1 MISILYG
8 QVGAGK
14 TYTSIKD
21 FIIPALKQDRHIYTN
36 VDFGTP
42 KFYPLSDYSK
52 VIEYKFSLYLKKT
65 ISGKIHLV
73 NETDLL
79 YLLSLPAKMAEASRI
94 PAGSLVVVDEAQDIF
109 YYLDVNKVSR
119 QIYTFL
125 SWSRHLGVDLLF
137 LTQSPQLLNSQIKNL
152 ARGNYIEVKNM
163 SQFSL
168 KKMYRLRWYSYE
180 NIGEQ
185 EPLKQKFGTY
195 DTEIFKLY
203 QSFQLEGASLPPNI
217 LKAKFIAI
225 AILLLFFLVF
235 FHRVKT
241 IFHM

>member
-21 FIIPALKQDRHIYTN
+21 FIIPALKQNRNIYTN
-36 VDFGTP
+36 IDFGTP
-42 KFYPLSDYSK
+42 KFYPLQEYSK
-52 VIEYKFSLYLKKT
+52 IIEYKFSLYLKKP
-65 ISGKIHLV
+65 ISNKIHLV
-73 NETDLL
+73 NETNLL
-79 YLLSLPAKMAEASRI
+79 HLLELPAKMAEASRV

-109 YYLDVNKVSR
+109 YYLDVNKVNR

-137 LTQSPQLLNSQIKNL
+137 LTQSPQLLNSQIRNL

-163 SQFSL
+163 SQFSF

-180 NIGEQ
+180 SIGEQ
-185 EPLKQKFGTY
+185 EPLKQKFGSY
-195 DTEIFKLY
+195 DRQIFDLY
-203 QSFQLEGASLPPNI
+203 QSFQIEGASLPPNL
-217 LKAKFIAI
+217 LKTKIIFIIVSIIVFIA
-225 AILLLFFLVF
+225 L
-235 FHRVKT
+235 FHRLK
-241 IFHM
+241 IMFHM

>member
-21 FIIPALKQDRHIYTN
+21 FIIPALKQDKNVYTN
-36 VDFGTP
+36 IDFGTP
-42 KFYPLSDYSK
+42 KFYPINDYSK
-52 VIEYKFSLYLKKT
+52 VIEYKFSLYLKKP
-65 ISGKIHLV
+65 ISNKIHLL
-73 NETDLL
+73 NETEILHLL
-79 YLLSLPAKMAEASRI
+79 ALPAKMAEASRV
-94 PAGSLVVVDEAQDIF
+94 PPGSLIVVDEAQDIF

-119 QIYTFL
+119 QVYTFL

-137 LTQSPQLLNSQIKNL
+137 ITQSPQLLNSQIKNL

-168 KKMYRLRWYSYE
+168 KKMYRLRWFSYE
-180 NIGEQ
+180 SIGEQ

-195 DTEIFKLY
+195 ERQIFDLY
-203 QSFQLEGASLPPNI
+203 QSFQLEGASLPENI

-225 AILLLFFLVF
+225 AILLLLFIVF